1 MAEAEH
7 SALLVT
13 MRRTDRALW
22 YAALLL
28 SVALVANV
36 LVSVL

>member
-1 MAEAEH
+1 MTEAEH
-7 SALLVT
+7 SDMLVT

-22 YAALLL
+22 YAAVLL

-36 LVSVL
+36 LATML